1 MRELD
6 RALEAHDLRRELDNT
21 DYIEEDEDEYYREEC
36 EIDEEFDED
45 SLERMMADDEAH
57 WITMWW
63 ESMTEDEQDE
73 AIKRSF
79 YAMNDDERIEAGKE
93 LAKLDTEE
101 YKRAMRRS
109 A

>member
-6 RALEAHDLRRELDNT
+6 RALEAYDLRRELDNT

-45 SLERMMADDEAH
+45 SLERMMADDEAY
-57 WITMWW
+57 WINMWW
-63 ESMTEDEQDE
+63 ESMTGEEQDE

-79 YAMNDDERIEAGKE
+79 YAMNDYERIEAGKE

-101 YKRAMRRS
+101 YKRATRRS